1 MSCIVIGGIG
11 QYAIYVTFYISFL
24 LLNIIQLHYEML
36 DYCPCPTVI
45 CRIAVRFP
53 RLVPNSVVTR
63 LVYLSLFD
71 PFTCVSRLCAP
82 VNRLWAPAPAH
93 YRRFFTLISK
103 VYLISVR
110 PCGSHTVHSSD
121 LIFSPLVSTRASLKR
136 TGTRQSTVRPLH
148 LPILEISRLLFSQLY
163 LRPR

>member
-1 MSCIVIGGIG
+1 MEGAFFPSCVHCRWVSVSSSKPGNFLQDTFAEHTVVGIN
-11 QYAIYVTFYISFL
+11 L
-24 LLNIIQLHYEML
+24 L
-36 DYCPCPTVI
+36 DYCPCPTVVR
-45 CRIAVRFP
+45 RIAVRFP
-53 RLVPNSVVTR
+53 RLVLNSVVTR

-136 TGTRQSTVRPLH
+136 TGTR
-148 LPILEISRLLFSQLY
+148 
-163 LRPR
+163 